1 MSHHPIS
8 FKYTLD
14 KCIFVLHCII
24 SDHQWPNLKDKSF
37 KTAADNFDIAGFWKR
52 LGNLPLNLYAPQ
64 NKQVVPNFARS
75 VTTFLYTKNPDVA
88 IIWSAQV

>member
-1 MSHHPIS
+1 MYICTALYNFRSP
-8 FKYTLD
+8 
-14 KCIFVLHCII
+14 V
-24 SDHQWPNLKDKSF
+24 QWMWDGPGQANLKDKSF